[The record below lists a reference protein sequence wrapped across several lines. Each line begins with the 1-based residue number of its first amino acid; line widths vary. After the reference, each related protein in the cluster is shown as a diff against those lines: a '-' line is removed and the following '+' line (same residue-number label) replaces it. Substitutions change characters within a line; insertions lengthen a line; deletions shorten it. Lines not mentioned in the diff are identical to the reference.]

1 MNKYKVYLGI
11 KSFSIFIVVLAIGTV
26 ILLQL
31 AFLVFL
37 FVYVASSFVES
48 DFFMETWK
56 FLQAMPVESPKV
68 QIQEPLDLPKESNP
82 KVSHLGEDIAV
93 MGAIASLT
101 AITLGIIF
109 NFWGVDP
116 TVYVDP
122 SEIDLLLLRSK
133 LMRLESK
140 QMMLELLK
148 SLDDFK
154 ELLKKNK

>member
-1 MNKYKVYLGI
+1 MNKYNAYLGI

-31 AFLVFL
+31 SFLVFL

-68 QIQEPLDLPKESNP
+68 QIQEPLDLPKES
-82 KVSHLGEDIAV
+82 HLGEDIAV

-109 NFWGVDP
+109 NSWGVDP